1 MYQRDNATG
10 DPSCAAEQF
19 SSGLVGGCEA
29 GHVMDTATFASTVV
43 SEWDLVCG
51 GAGNNQVEI
60 FRLQNIIYICICGQ
74 GQLLVDLGYTAY
86 SAGVL
91 LGVLVPGLLADR
103 FGRKRLMFAAQLTA
117 AVATLASAFAP
128 SYTVFL
134 ITRRGPAAARG
145 LKRLKLELQMKVP
158 EDCMKFYFL
167 NLREGSFEALVK
179 TAILLPIAIYSS
191 IHD

>member
-1 MYQRDNATG
+1 MYQRDNATE

-19 SSGLVGGCEA
+19 SSALVSGCEA
-29 GHVMDTATFASTVV
+29 GHVIDTATFASTVV

-51 GAGNNQVEI
+51 GAGNN
-60 FRLQNIIYICICGQ
+60 Q

-134 ITRRGPAAARG
+134 ITRRGPAAAGG
-145 LKRLKLELQMKVP
+145 LKR
-158 EDCMKFYFL
+158 Y
-167 NLREGSFEALVK
+167 K
-179 TAILLPIAIYSS
+179 TALIIYSS
-191 IHD
+191 CP

>member
-1 MYQRDNATG
+1 M
-10 DPSCAAEQF
+10 
-19 SSGLVGGCEA
+19 
-29 GHVMDTATFASTVV
+29 
-43 SEWDLVCG
+43 
-51 GAGNNQVEI
+51 
-60 FRLQNIIYICICGQ
+60 
-74 GQLLVDLGYTAY
+74 DLGYTAY

>member
-1 MYQRDNATG
+1 MYQRDNATE

-29 GHVMDTATFASTVV
+29 GHVMDTATFSSTVV

-51 GAGNNQVEI
+51 GAGNNH
-60 FRLQNIIYICICGQ
+60 

-134 ITRRGPAAARG
+134 ITRRG
-145 LKRLKLELQMKVP
+145 LLQPGV
-158 EDCMKFYFL
+158 
-167 NLREGSFEALVK
+167 
-179 TAILLPIAIYSS
+179 
-191 IHD
+191 